1 MMWRINLEKAAG
13 DSVEPLVATPMDFLI
28 DLRLYDSLPS
38 LRDQIRRQLCCHIF
52 RTNLS
57 TVVMKYKRKEADGIF
72 DMSAD
77 LLNDDWT
84 VIKPILHDKAND
96 DFNIQVGLWAR
107 DYESTQNIFE
117 KLDVPPHLRSQS

>member
-1 MMWRINLEKAAG
+1 MWRINLEKAAG